1 MAYRRAARNIE
12 ALSEDLEE
20 INKNGML
27 EEVDGVGKSIAA
39 KIKEYLETGHSEY
52 LEQLKREL
60 PEGMDELVEIEGIGP
75 KTAFRL
81 SKELG
86 IKTVEELETAV
97 NNGKLEGLSGFGK
110 KKTENILR
118 GIELYKS
125 SMDKHLLV
133 DIIPLANSI
142 EDQLRKLNFI
152 QNINVAGSIRR
163 KKETIRDIDIL
174 ISTDK
179 PAKTMEAFINLK
191 EVKDVLSKGED
202 KSTIILYNNVQVDLR
217 IIDKSS
223 YGSGLLYFTGSKEH
237 NIKLRKIARKKDWKL
252 NEYGI
257 FNIKTNEKLAGDNER
272 KVYNKLG
279 LAYIVPELRED
290 RGEIEAAIDGKL
302 PHLVERN
309 QIRGDLHIHSKWSDG
324 MNTIEEISNEAIK
337 YGYEYIAIC
346 DHSYGLPVVKGLNEG
361 DIRKQMK
368 EIEVINRKLDDF
380 TVLSGIELNVDKDGK
395 LDIRDA
401 VLQDLDVVI
410 ASVHSGF
417 KGDEKTITNRVL
429 KAMHNNN
436 ITILGHPTGRIINKR
451 SPLQLD
457 LIKIFETAANLGII
471 MEINGFPDRLD
482 LSDVNCYKAR
492 DFNLRF
498 SIGTDSHQ
506 IKELSFMD
514 FGVVTARRGWLERK
528 DIINTLEI
536 KDLKKMLK
544 I

>member
-1 MAYRRAARNIE
+1 
-12 ALSEDLEE
+12 
-20 INKNGML
+20 
-27 EEVDGVGKSIAA
+27 
-39 KIKEYLETGHSEY
+39 
-52 LEQLKREL
+52 
-60 PEGMDELVEIEGIGP
+60 
-75 KTAFRL
+75 
-81 SKELG
+81 
-86 IKTVEELETAV
+86 
-97 NNGKLEGLSGFGK
+97 
-110 KKTENILR
+110 
-118 GIELYKS
+118 
-125 SMDKHLLV
+125 
-133 DIIPLANSI
+133 
-142 EDQLRKLNFI
+142 
-152 QNINVAGSIRR
+152 
-163 KKETIRDIDIL
+163 
-174 ISTDK
+174 
-179 PAKTMEAFINLK
+179 
-191 EVKDVLSKGED
+191 
-202 KSTIILYNNVQVDLR
+202 
-217 IIDKSS
+217 
-223 YGSGLLYFTGSKEH
+223 
-237 NIKLRKIARKKDWKL
+237 
-252 NEYGI
+252 
-257 FNIKTNEKLAGDNER
+257 
-272 KVYNKLG
+272 
-279 LAYIVPELRED
+279 
-290 RGEIEAAIDGKL
+290 
-302 PHLVERN
+302 
-309 QIRGDLHIHSKWSDG
+309 

-346 DHSYGLPVVKGLNEG
+346 DHSHGLPVVKGLSEG

-368 EIEVINRKLDDF
+368 QIEVINRKLDDF